1 MAADGIGSLNG
12 SIRMGLDDVLAAWAN
27 EPMLAAPLA
36 GSASAYLVLDGDA
49 TTVLHASGAA
59 DALAR
64 AVTDGGGTLA
74 PRLSG
79 QIRAAGGTAKPRLVR
94 LRLDPRRIAPPTAFL
109 LARREIDGGA
119 LLLLLAA
126 GPLPVLRPRAAPAT
140 PDGRAAATTSPGPMT
155 PPGSAGPA
163 AGDRFVWRSDADGR
177 LTAISGG
184 CAPLLASVL
193 AGRSWT
199 GLAQAG
205 HLTGAETFLSA
216 LDERRTFRLAPAV
229 LNLGASGTLAI
240 AMSGA
245 RLGRGDEAFSGF
257 GGYGVVRAVTA
268 SPAVDAE
275 PPQEPAESRTAEP
288 DRDAHPDEAVAVDRF
303 EADAPVPDA
312 DRPAAVALPDTRLAS
327 WPPALLTAA
336 RFGGSWTGRT
346 SSDTALGNTA
356 LGNTV
361 LGDTVLGGKTPSDEE
376 AMSGRSEP
384 APPPAQGPASPPEAA
399 SAVPTD
405 SVSAA
410 PVLVADATPRVPD
423 PPVAAPAGPDAALSV
438 TEHAAFHEIARA
450 LGARH
455 AQDDA
460 ADAPSGRGGGATVM
474 PFPVARA
481 VEADPPE
488 MRPEPFAA
496 AALPERR
503 LAQDLL
509 LDDLPTAVLIHRGD
523 AILAVNRRL
532 LDLTGYA
539 DLASLREAGL
549 GHLLRGLPPD
559 RPGTDAAASQARGR
573 TLLIGTAG
581 GASRPVAM
589 EHGPVLWQGEPADCL
604 ILRAAPEADPAGA
617 HAAERLAR
625 TVRDDRAADARAALD
640 ALDDGVVTLDPAAR
654 ILAMNRAAA
663 ALFACDPREVV
674 GAGFDTLFET
684 SRREAVRAGI
694 EGPGTQIRAVAAGG
708 RPLDLRVSGHGGT
721 RVAVLRP
728 VAEAARTGAD
738 GFARQPFLGR
748 LDDAIRAPV
757 EGIVGLADGLLAT
770 PHGPIDD
777 RDRAALREIT
787 ATGRHLRGLVADLF
801 ALATIEAGGL
811 ALAVRPLPLND
822 LVSGCVERLQ
832 AEAAR
837 GRIVLRTSFSPD
849 LAPLEADE
857 PSLRQAASTVIAD
870 AIRATGAGGQVIVST
885 ARCEGGGVALKVRR
899 TGPGMSSEEIARA
912 LEPLGAGR
920 GAGLGLPLTKALVEA
935 NHGCLR
941 ISSRENEGTLVEIL
955 LPGPRSRSA

>member
-1 MAADGIGSLNG
+1 MNG
-12 SIRMGLDDVLAAWAN
+12 SIRTGLDDALAAWAH
-27 EPMLAAPLA
+27 EPMLAATLA
-36 GSASAYLVLDGDA
+36 GSASAHLVLDGDA
-49 TTVLHASGAA
+49 TTVLHASAAA
-59 DALAR
+59 DTLAS
-64 AVTDGGGTLA
+64 AVTDAGGTLA

-126 GPLPVLRPRAAPAT
+126 GPLPILRPRAAPTT
-140 PDGRAAATTSPGPMT
+140 PRGRAAATAGPEPEPT
-155 PPGSAGPA
+155 PDPASPA
-163 AGDRFVWRSDADGR
+163 AGDRFVWRSDADDR
-177 LTAISGG
+177 LTAISGP
-184 CAPLLASVL
+184 CAALLAPVL

-199 GLAQAG
+199 GLARAG
-205 HLTGAETFLSA
+205 RLTGAETFLSA
-216 LDERRTFRLAPAV
+216 LGERRTFRLAPAV
-229 LNLGASGTLAI
+229 LDLGASGALTI

-257 GGYGVVRAVTA
+257 GGYGVVRTVTA
-268 SPAVDAE
+268 SPAVAAE
-275 PPQEPAESRTAEP
+275 PPQVPVGARTAEP
-288 DRDAHPDEAVAVDRF
+288 ECGAHPDSAIAVDRF
-303 EADAPVPDA
+303 ESDAPVADA

-327 WPPALLTAA
+327 WPPALLTAV
-336 RFGGSWTGRT
+336 RFGGSWTGKT
-346 SSDTALGNTA
+346 
-356 LGNTV
+356 
-361 LGDTVLGGKTPSDEE
+361 LGGKALSDEASSDE
-376 AMSGRSEP
+376 GAVPVRSEP
-384 APPPAQGPASPPEAA
+384 VPTPAHGPVDPPEAA
-399 SAVPTD
+399 SAVAPD

-410 PVLVADATPRVPD
+410 PVLVANAPPQVPAE
-423 PPVAAPAGPDAALSV
+423 PPAAAPAGPDAALSV
-438 TEHAAFHEIARA
+438 TEHAAFREIARA
-450 LGARH
+450 LGARY
-455 AQDDA
+455 AWDDA
-460 ADAPSGRGGGATVM
+460 ADAPAEHGGGAVVM

-481 VEADPPE
+481 VEAEPPE
-488 MRPEPFAA
+488 ARPEPFAA
-496 AALPERR
+496 ALPEHR
-503 LAQDLL
+503 LPQDLL
-509 LDDLPTAVLIHRGD
+509 LEDLPTAVLIHRGD
-523 AILAVNRRL
+523 AILAVNRLL

-549 GHLLRGLPPD
+549 GHLFRGLPPG
-559 RPGTDAAASQARGR
+559 RQGTDAAASQARGR

-581 GASRPVAM
+581 GASRPVAI
-589 EHGPVLWQGEPADCL
+589 EHGPALWQGEPADCL

-625 TVRDDRAADARAALD
+625 TVRDDRAADARAVLD

-684 SRREAVRAGI
+684 SQREAVRAGL
-694 EGPGTQIRAVAAGG
+694 EGPGTQTQAVAAGG

-728 VAEAARTGAD
+728 VADAARTGAD
-738 GFARQPFLGR
+738 GLARPAFLGR
-748 LDDAIRAPV
+748 LDGAIRAPV
-757 EGIVGLADGLLAT
+757 EDIVGLADGLLAK

-787 ATGRHLRGLVADLF
+787 ATGHHLRGLVADLF

-837 GRIVLRTSFSPD
+837 GRIVLRTSFAPD

-857 PSLRQAASTVIAD
+857 PSLRQAASMVIAD

-885 ARCEGGGVALKVRR
+885 TPGERGGVALKVRR
-899 TGPGMSSEEIARA
+899 TGPGMSPEEIARA
-912 LEPLGAGR
+912 LEPLGADR

-935 NHGCLR
+935 NHGHLR
-941 ISSRENEGTLVEIL
+941 ISSRKDEGTLVEIL
-955 LPGPRSRSA
+955 LPDPRSRSA